1 MQRKSNTKY
10 LQSFAQGLMTATS
23 LSVLEINSQGVI
35 LQANRTACRT
45 FSLQP
50 GDLLTK
56 VIPSLGPRASK
67 ILKNDQPSP
76 DMNLQFNDRKYLV
89 RFVPIPTGN
98 DSFTVLCTL
107 EDRTEIEE
115 IFKQMQRY
123 KELSRELNTIISSS
137 DDGLW
142 VCDAKGKVL
151 RINAASERINTVQAE
166 DVLGREMS
174 DLQKDG
180 FIDRSV
186 TLDVL
191 KTKRRQTILQQTRS
205 GRKLMITGNPV
216 FNDVGE
222 LIRVVVNE
230 RDITEID
237 VLTRRLKEQVA
248 IKDKMRHQLLE
259 IQLSD
264 ITSDSMIARSPN
276 MVKVIHQ
283 AFKLGQVRTT
293 VLISGESGTGKG
305 IIANLIHKHS
315 ERAKNPMIA
324 LNCGAIPENL
334 LETELFGYQKGA
346 FTGADQKGK
355 PGYIE
360 LAHRGTL
367 FLDEIAE
374 LPLSSQVKLL
384 RFLENGRITRVGST
398 MTRTVDVRIIGA
410 THQNLEE
417 MVEEG
422 RFRKDLFYRL
432 HVIPIHVPPLRER
445 RECILPLVQHYIE
458 HFGNQVGRKGK
469 TTISREAMDAL
480 LAYKYPGNVREL
492 LNMCERLVVMTEGR
506 EIGLDDLPASI
517 MTAVDRS
524 RFSTMGKFQQGQTL
538 AQMLAD
544 AERRILADARRQYRS
559 QSKMAEALG
568 VNQSTI
574 ARKLKKYDQKS
585 SP

>member
-1 MQRKSNTKY
+1 MKREENTTY
-10 LQSFAQGLMTATS
+10 LQSLTQGLMTATDDC
-23 LSVLEINSQGVI
+23 VLEVDAQGVVI
-35 LQANRTACRT
+35 RANRIARRT
-45 FSLQP
+45 FSLHC
-50 GDLLTK
+50 GDPLT
-56 VIPSLGPRASK
+56 SK
-67 ILKNDQPSP
+67 IPALWQSAKKTLSDPYPSP
-76 DMNLQFNDRKYLV
+76 EMDIQIDHRDFRV
-89 RFVPIPTGN
+89 RFALIRFNGG
-98 DSFTVLCTL
+98 SQRILCTL
-107 EDRTEIEE
+107 EDRSEIKE
-115 IFKQMQRY
+115 ISRQLSRY
-123 KELSRELNTIISSS
+123 KELSRELNTIIASS

-151 RINAASERINTVQAE
+151 RINAASERINTIQAE
-166 DVLGREMS
+166 DVLGRNMVE
-174 DLQKDG
+174 LQEDG

-191 KTKRRQTILQQTRS
+191 KTKRRQTILQHTRS

-216 FNDVGE
+216 LNDVGD

-237 VLTRRLKEQVA
+237 ALTRRLQEQVA
-248 IKDKMRHQLLE
+248 IEDKMRHQLLE

-264 ITSDSMIARSPN
+264 ITANSLIARSPN
-276 MVKVIHQ
+276 MVRVIHQ

-305 IIANLIHKHS
+305 IVANLIHKHS
-315 ERAKNPMIA
+315 QRADKPMIA

-346 FTGADQKGK
+346 FTGADRRGK

-384 RFLENGRITRVGST
+384 RFLENGRIRRVGST
-398 MTRTVDVRIIGA
+398 TRRTVDVRIIGA

-417 MVEEG
+417 MVAQG

-432 HVIPIHVPPLRER
+432 HVIPLHVPPLRER
-445 RECILPLVQHYIE
+445 KECVLPLVQHYID
-458 HFGNQVGRKGK
+458 HFAKQVGRKEK
-469 TTISREAMDAL
+469 PRLSREALDAL
-480 LAYKYPGNVREL
+480 LAYNFPGNVREL
-492 LNMCERLVVMTEGR
+492 LNICERLVVMAEGR
-506 EIGLDDLPASI
+506 EIGVGDLPESI
-517 MTAVDRS
+517 LTDMDQS
-524 RFSTMGKFQQGQTL
+524 KFSSMGKLQQGRTL

-544 AERRILADARRQYRS
+544 AERRILAEARIQYRS
-559 QSKMAEALG
+559 QSKIAQALG

-574 ARKLKKYDQKS
+574 ARKLMKYSLKTS
-585 SP
+585 H